1 MGVLKFILRVIGW
14 LVTIILQ
21 VAAANIVVFIFSLLF
36 GWMEINTLLGWLT
49 LLFAVWLGYVIGVNL
64 AGQAALRLVWRNVRP
79 LTRQRLIGTAVGAL
93 IPLLVLLGYGISLSF
108 GTQGSN
114 FYDLVTNNWQPIL
127 AQVAM
132 FAAVLGFY
140 IPGLLKASIETN
152 IEDKY

>member
-14 LVTIILQ
+14 LVTIIVQ

-36 GWMEINTLLGWLT
+36 GWMEIKTLLGWLT

-64 AGQAALRLVWRNVRP
+64 AGQAALRLVWRNVSP
-79 LTRQRLIGTAVGAL
+79 LTRQRLIGSAVGAL
-93 IPLLVLLGYGISLSF
+93 VPLLVLLVIGYTVSF

-127 AQVAM
+127 AQASL
-132 FAAVLGFY
+132 FAAILGFY
-140 IPGLLKASIETN
+140 IPGILKTNTETTMG
-152 IEDKY
+152 

>member
-14 LVTIILQ
+14 MVTIIVQ
-21 VAAANIVVFIFSLLF
+21 VAASNIVVFIFSLLF
-36 GWMEINTLLGWLT
+36 GWMEIKTLLGWLT

-64 AGQAALRLVWRNVRP
+64 AGQAALRLVWRDVSP
-79 LTRQRLIGTAVGAL
+79 LTRQRLIGSAVGAL
-93 IPLLVLLGYGISLSF
+93 VPLLLLLVIGYSVSI

-127 AQVAM
+127 AQVSM

-140 IPGLLKASIETN
+140 IPGIMKISTETKMG
-152 IEDKY
+152 D

>member
-14 LVTIILQ
+14 MVTIIVQ
-21 VAAANIVVFIFSLLF
+21 VAASNIVVFIFSLLF
-36 GWMEINTLLGWLT
+36 GWMEIKTLLGWLT

-64 AGQAALRLVWRNVRP
+64 AGQAALRLVWKDVSP
-79 LTRQRLIGTAVGAL
+79 LTRQRLIGSAVGAL
-93 IPLLVLLGYGISLSF
+93 VPLLLLLVIGYSVSI

-127 AQVAM
+127 AQVSM

-140 IPGLLKASIETN
+140 IPGIMKISTETKMG
-152 IEDKY
+152 D